1 MKAEELMFAMLPLKS
16 MDGIPDDHSQVRAEA
31 FGIDVSRLEYLLSLT
46 PAERV
51 RRHDAALALVLAAR
65 GAGIKCYGFDPRS
78 PEVP

>member
-1 MKAEELMFAMLPLKS
+1 MKAEELMFAMLSLKS
-16 MDGIPDDHSQVRAEA
+16 MDGIPDDHRQVRAEA
-31 FGIDVSRLEYLLSLT
+31 FGIDVSRLEYLLSLA

-65 GAGIKCYGFDPRS
+65 GAGIKYFGFDPRS